1 MEARQKITVEQ
12 AASELDRSMESLDE
26 LRAAHLGES
35 LKVEGAKG
43 NVYVRE
49 HARLLGKYGKG
60 HPRTLDI
67 EARMKANQMYQAAIV
82 TEYHNASTPRPQPS
96 KGWALDGFVR
106 STDGRPVHGVTVGL
120 YDRANMWQQSFGH
133 ACTDKDGYFSLRVD
147 TLPEKPTSPLFVR
160 AAKERRI
167 LPSRDLPV
175 LPKAG
180 ATKRVEIILGEQND
194 KKEDCL
200 PPDGQITPMSTPPE
214 IQENEKPAT
223 KKNRK

>member
-26 LRAAHLGES
+26 FRAAHLGES

-67 EARMKANQMYQAAIV
+67 EARMKANKLYQAAIV

-106 STDGRPVHGVTVGL
+106 STDGRAVHGVTVAL
-120 YDRANMWQQSFGH
+120 YDRANMWQQGFGY

-147 TLPEKPTSPLFVR
+147 KLPEKPTSLLFVR
-160 AAKERRI
+160 ASKERRI
-167 LPSRDLPV
+167 LPSRDLQV
-175 LPKAG
+175 LPKSG
-180 ATKRVEIILGEQND
+180 TTKRVEILLGEQED
-194 KKEDCL
+194 KKEDCM
-200 PPDGQITPMSTPPE
+200 PSNGRIPPMSTPPE
-214 IQENEKPAT
+214 IQENEKPST